1 MQATVNGC
9 RPDSVFVIFRDY
21 YLLVYV
27 LHFDI
32 LVEAVVGKK
41 VAELAFLLLFTQFSV
56 LLPPASSRCFRCRS
70 CEGS

>member
-41 VAELAFLLLFTQFSV
+41 VAELAFLLLFT
-56 LLPPASSRCFRCRS
+56 PAMYYCAI
-70 CEGS
+70 

>member
-41 VAELAFLLLFTQFSV
+41 VAEPELAFLQLFT
-56 LLPPASSRCFRCRS
+56 PAIYYCAI
-70 CEGS
+70 

>member
-1 MQATVNGC
+1 MNGC

-41 VAELAFLLLFTQFSV
+41 VAELAFLQLFT
-56 LLPPASSRCFRCRS
+56 PAIYYCAI
-70 CEGS
+70 